1 MEKIKAKKWI
11 VLLSASVIWAVTV
24 NPALAQSSSALEPL
38 FIGGGYDDDIRPVE
52 PGAKAEKVKEPA
64 QAKPEEAAKEDP
76 LARKNLVMGR
86 DLTKDPLDDQFFN
99 DPAKQE
105 PVTYHQM
112 YETAGYMSQSLDYD
126 GELIDGEPS
135 GQGSFS
141 IEETVYIDIGE
152 AGGASVGAQYIVYHA
167 ARPNIKH
174 PVTGAD
180 LGFKV
185 LINGIIELTEVNM
198 DISKGKV
205 IRSYNGIERGD
216 KVRLYSKADIPK
228 LDPDR
233 PVTDKEI
240 DGYLVASKDPKK
252 GYGAGDV
259 VFFDVGGSTGV
270 EPGDVFDIIDSR
282 NVIRKDG
289 KKVKGIPKL
298 IGKAKIISIQDTTST
313 AFITKSVDA
322 IYAGDEVSYS
332 RTR

>member
-1 MEKIKAKKWI
+1 MEKIKADKWK
-11 VLLSASVIWAVTV
+11 VLFFASVFWAVTAG
-24 NPALAQSSSALEPL
+24 PSLAQSGLPL
-38 FIGGGYDDDIRPVE
+38 GSLFVGGGYDDDIRPGE
-52 PGAKAEKVKEPA
+52 KGAKAEKENEPA
-64 QAKPEEAAKEDP
+64 QAKPEEAAKNDP
-76 LARKNLVMGR
+76 LAQKELVMGR
-86 DLTKDPLDDQFFN
+86 DLTRDSLNDQFFN
-99 DPAKQE
+99 DPSKQE
-105 PVTYHQM
+105 PLTYPQM
-112 YETAGYMSQSLDYD
+112 YETAGYMSKSLDYD

-141 IEETVYIDIGE
+141 MEDTVYINIGE
-152 AGGASVGAQYIVYHA
+152 ADGASNGAQYIVYNA

-174 PVTGAD
+174 PITGAD
-180 LGFKV
+180 MGFKV
-185 LINGIIELTEVNM
+185 LINGVIELTEVNM
-198 DISKGKV
+198 DISKARV
-205 IRSYNGIERGD
+205 IRSYNAIERGD
-216 KVRLYSKADIPK
+216 KVRLYTKADIPS

-233 PVTDKEI
+233 PVADKDI

-252 GYGAGDV
+252 GYATGDV

-298 IGKAKIISIQDTTST
+298 IGKAKIISIQDSSSV
-313 AFITKSVDA
+313 AFITRSVDA